1 MKLEPK
7 NYCSIVKNISNKMAN
22 INTITNCFGCGVC
35 ATACPKDIISIIQN
49 REGFYVPYITNI
61 DVCIDCGICLRV
73 CSFVNEGLATESPK
87 PIHSYAAWSQDASI
101 RKQCSS
107 GGIGFEI
114 GRTLIANGYKVCGVR
129 YDAEKGIAEHYIS
142 SSEEE
147 LKQTIGSKY
156 IQSYTF
162 NGFKAIDRKGKYLVT
177 GTPCQID
184 SFRRYIRKF
193 RIEDNFILLDFF
205 CHAVPS
211 MNAWRRYME
220 MVEKRIG
227 KITYASW
234 RNKFAGWHDSWVMS
248 MNGSSTSDKISDNTE
263 EQGMWNSR
271 LSQGDIFYRLFLG
284 DYCSNPA
291 CSRNCKFKYDRS
303 SADIRIGDLW
313 GNTYAAN
320 EDGVSAAVAFTKA
333 GDAVLRQSGCMLIE
347 HPFDVVAEGQMKK
360 NVRPAYTSGIA
371 VRLLRNAN
379 VPLDSIV
386 WKLVF
391 FTEKVLKFAERKTIK
406 RKAR

>member
-49 REGFYVPYITNI
+49 REGFYVPNITNI
-61 DVCIDCGICLRV
+61 DACIDCGICVSV
-73 CSFVNEGLATESPK
+73 CSFANEGLAVESVE
-87 PIHSYAAWSQDASI
+87 PIHSYAAWSKDPNI
-101 RKQCSS
+101 RQQCSS

-114 GRTLIANGYKVCGVR
+114 GRTLIADGYKVCGVR
-129 YDAEKGIAEHYIS
+129 YNVGKGIAEHYIS

-147 LKQTIGSKY
+147 LRQTIGSKY
-156 IQSYTF
+156 IQSYTADGF
-162 NGFKAIDRKGKYLVT
+162 NAIDRKGRYLVA

-193 RIEDNFILLDFF
+193 KVEENFILLDFF

-211 MNAWRRYME
+211 MNAWRKYAE

-227 KITYASW
+227 RITCASW
-234 RNKFAGWHDSWVMS
+234 RNKFSGWHDSYNILVS
-248 MNGSSTSDKISDNTE
+248 GEKDT
-263 EQGMWNSR
+263 WNSR
-271 LSQGDIFYRLFLG
+271 LSQDDVFYRLFFG

-291 CSRNCKFKYDRS
+291 CSRNCRFKYDRS

-313 GNTYAAN
+313 GSTYADN
-320 EDGVSAAVAFTKA
+320 EDGVSAAVAFTEV
-333 GDAVLRQSGCMLIE
+333 GDAVLRQSGCKLIE

-391 FTEKVLKFAERKTIK
+391 FTEKVLKFAERKIIK

>member
-1 MKLEPK
+1 MNNVTKIRQC
-7 NYCSIVKNISNKMAN
+7 Y
-22 INTITNCFGCGVC
+22 GCGVC
-35 ATACPKDIISIIQN
+35 VLSCTKHIIELTLN
-49 REGFYVPYITNI
+49 PNGFYEPKIAEM
-61 DVCIDCGICLRV
+61 DKCIDCGICLDV
-73 CSFVNEGLATESPK
+73 CAFANEDLAKEAAK
-87 PIHSYAAWSQDASI
+87 PLHSYAAWSIDASV
-101 RKQCSS
+101 RQQCSS

-114 GRTLIANGYKVCGVR
+114 GRTLIADGYKVCGVR

-147 LKQTIGSKY
+147 LRQTIGSKY
-156 IQSYTF
+156 IQSYTVD
-162 NGFKAIDRKGKYLVT
+162 GFKALDRKGKYLVT

-184 SFRRYIRKF
+184 SFRRFIRKF
-193 RIEDNFILLDFF
+193 KIEENFILLDFF

-227 KITYASW
+227 KIAYASW
-234 RNKFAGWHDSWVMS
+234 RNKLAGWHDSYVMS
-248 MNGSSTSDKISDNTE
+248 IMATSPLINKQKNGLGN
-263 EQGMWNSR
+263 WNSR
-271 LSQGDIFYRLFLG
+271 LSQGDVFYRLFFC
-284 DYCSNPA
+284 DYCSNIA

-320 EDGVSAAVAFTKA
+320 EDGVSAAVAFTEA

-360 NVRPAYTSGIA
+360 NIRPAYTSGIA

-391 FTEKVLKFAERKTIK
+391 FTEKVLKFAERKIIK